1 MKKNKNTKVKTAD
14 KMTASAKRGRTIILK
29 KKSTP
34 NAAKWVKWLED
45 NCLASTGPYP
55 NICGMRN
62 LYWGKTALIVKA
74 GAYIYLIANRDDGRK
89 MPWE

>member
-1 MKKNKNTKVKTAD
+1 MNAD
-14 KMTASAKRGRTIILK
+14 SSSGNGRRGRTIILR

-34 NAAKWVKWLED
+34 DAAKWVRWLED
-45 NCLASTGPYP
+45 NCKASTGPHP

-62 LYWGKTALIVKA
+62 LYWGRQSLIVKA
-74 GAYIYLIANRDDGRK
+74 GAYIYLITCKDDGRK

>member
-1 MKKNKNTKVKTAD
+1 MKTKRIETD
-14 KMTASAKRGRTIILK
+14 NEIAKRGRTIILK

-34 NAAKWVKWLED
+34 DAAKWVKWLED
-45 NCLASTGPYP
+45 NCLASAGPYP

-62 LYWGKTALIVKA
+62 IYWGRQSLIVKS
-74 GAYIYLIANRDDGRK
+74 GAYIYLIAPRDDGRK

>member
-1 MKKNKNTKVKTAD
+1 MNTKK
-14 KMTASAKRGRTIILK
+14 AKKDTDNGITPRGRTIILK

-34 NAAKWVKWLED
+34 DAAKWVRWLEEH
-45 NCLASTGPYP
+45 CEASAGPHP

-62 LYWGKTALIVKA
+62 IYWGRASLIVKA
-74 GAYIYLIANRDDGRK
+74 GAYIYLITCKDDGRK